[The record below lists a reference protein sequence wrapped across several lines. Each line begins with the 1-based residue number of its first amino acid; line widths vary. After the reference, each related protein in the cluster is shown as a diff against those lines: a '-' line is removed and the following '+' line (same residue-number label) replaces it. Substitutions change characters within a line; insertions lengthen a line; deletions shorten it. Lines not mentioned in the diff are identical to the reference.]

1 MYVVTGMFQRQT
13 IFMERFA
20 SQFTVQFLIL
30 GGCALFVLYL
40 AGIPLLLL
48 LYGSIRSAPIGEPGA
63 VYTIQNYLK
72 AYFDKEFY
80 SLFLNSLY
88 FATGT
93 CLLTFL
99 IGTFLAWVSE
109 RTNTPGKKIIVI
121 MALIPFIIPG
131 ILTTISWILLLSP
144 KIGLIN
150 LVVKDLLDLEAGPFS
165 VYSMWGMI
173 WAESM
178 HLFPLV
184 FLLMSAAFRN
194 MDTSLEE
201 AALVAG
207 SSTFGTFKRVTLP
220 LMRPAMFG
228 VLLIIF
234 IRGIE
239 AFEVPALV
247 GVPAK
252 ISVFTT
258 KIFLAIHQYPSD
270 FGLAGAYAVTLLS
283 ISTVGV
289 LLYGRITRREERY
302 ATVTGKGYRPRVID
316 LGTWRWVTC
325 GAAFLIFFFA
335 VLLPVLVLLWS
346 SFVPFY
352 GVPSRELIGKMT
364 LANYHYIFN
373 YPLAVTAFKNSIYLS
388 IGSATLVMLLTSIIA
403 WVTVK
408 SKLPGRTLLDNMTF
422 IPIAVPGIVLG
433 VSLIWVYLTL
443 PIPIYGTI
451 WVLLLAYITK
461 FMPYGIRAASA
472 SMIQINK
479 ELEEASFAAG
489 GTWFQTFRRVI
500 LPLLMPGFT
509 AGWIYISIIALR
521 ELSTSILLY
530 SHESVVLSIMA
541 FDLWEGGQY
550 TYVCALGVVMVLVLI
565 AMAIIARTVGGKV
578 GIVG

>member
-1 MYVVTGMFQRQT
+1 MGSRVN
-13 IFMERFA
+13 
-20 SQFTVQFLIL
+20 SQSLIL
-30 GGCALFVLYL
+30 IGCTLFVLYL
-40 AGIPLLLL
+40 AGVPLVML

-63 VYTIQNYLK
+63 TYTIQNYIK

-80 SLFLNSLY
+80 LLLLNSVYYAL
-88 FATGT
+88 GT
-93 CLLTFL
+93 CTLTFL

-109 RTNTPGKKIIVI
+109 RTNTPLKKLFVV
-121 MALIPFIIPG
+121 MSLIPFIIPG
-131 ILTTISWILLLSP
+131 ILSTISWILLLSP

-150 LVVKDLLDLEAGPFS
+150 IAVKDILGLESAPFN

-173 WAESM
+173 WAESI
-178 HLFPLV
+178 HLYPLV

-201 AALVAG
+201 AALASG
-207 SSTFGTFKRVTLP
+207 SSTFQTFCHVTLP
-220 LMRPAMFG
+220 LMRPAMFSL
-228 VLLIIF
+228 LLINF
-234 IRGIE
+234 VRGIE
-239 AFEVPALV
+239 AFEVPALI

-258 KIFLAIHQYPSD
+258 KIFLAIHQFPSD
-270 FGLAGAYAVTLLS
+270 FGLAGAYAVTLLA

-289 LLYGRITRREERY
+289 LLYGKLTRKEERY

-316 LGTWRWVTC
+316 LGGWKYLTL
-325 GAAFLIFFFA
+325 GISFLIFSLA
-335 VLLPVLVLLWS
+335 VILPVFVLLWS
-346 SFVPFY
+346 SFIPYY
-352 GVPSRELIGKMT
+352 GVPSRELMAKMT
-364 LANYHYIFN
+364 FANYQYIIN
-373 YPLAVTAFKNSIYLS
+373 YPLALTAFKNSFYLS
-388 IGSATLVMLLTSIIA
+388 VGSATLVMLLTSVISWI
-403 WVTVK
+403 TVK
-408 SKLPGRTLLDNMTF
+408 TRLPGRALLDNMTF
-422 IPIAVPGIVLG
+422 IPIAMPGIVLG

-451 WVLLLAYITK
+451 WVLLLAYLTK

-479 ELEEASFAAG
+479 ELEEASLTSG
-489 GTWFQTFRRVI
+489 GTWFQTFRKVV

-530 SHESVVLSIMA
+530 SYNSTVLSIMA

-550 TYVCALGVVMVLVLI
+550 TYVCALGVLMVLLLI
-565 AMAIIARTVGGKV
+565 TMAFTARKLGARV
-578 GIVG
+578 GIAE

>member
-1 MYVVTGMFQRQT
+1 VR
-13 IFMERFA
+13 RFNA
-20 SQFTVQFLIL
+20 QALIL
-30 GGCALFVLYL
+30 IAAIVFVLYL
-40 AGIPLLLL
+40 AGVPLVML

-63 VYTIQNYLK
+63 AFTLQNYVK

-80 SLFLNSLY
+80 FLFFNSLHY
-88 FATGT
+88 ALGT
-93 CLLTFL
+93 CAVTFV

-109 RTNTPGKKIIVI
+109 RTNTPFKKLFVV

-131 ILTTISWILLLSP
+131 ILSTIAWILLLSP

-150 LVVKDLLDLEAGPFS
+150 LVVKNALGLESAPFN

-173 WAESM
+173 WAEAI
-178 HLFPLV
+178 HLYPLV

-201 AALVAG
+201 AALTAG
-207 SSTFGTFKRVTLP
+207 SSTLSTFCRITLP
-220 LMRPAMFG
+220 LMRPAMFS
-228 VLLIIF
+228 VMLIVF

-239 AFEVPALV
+239 AFEVPALI

-258 KIFLAIHQYPSD
+258 KIFLAIHQFPSD
-270 FGLAGAYAVTLLS
+270 FGLAGAYAVTLLA

-289 LLYGRITRREERY
+289 LIYGKITRREERY

-316 LGTWRWVTC
+316 LGGWKYVTC
-325 GAAFLIFFFA
+325 GISFFIFFLA
-335 VLLPVLVLLWS
+335 VVMPVFVLLWS
-346 SFVPFY
+346 SFIPYY
-352 GVPSRELIGKMT
+352 GVPSRELASKMT
-364 LANYHYIFN
+364 LANYQYILN
-373 YPLAVTAFKNSIYLS
+373 YPLAATAFKNSFYLS
-388 IGSATLVMLLTSIIA
+388 VGSATLVMLLTSVIA
-403 WVTVK
+403 WITVK
-408 SKLPGRTLLDNMTF
+408 TKLPGRALLDTMAF
-422 IPIAVPGIVLG
+422 IPIAMPGIVLG

-461 FMPYGIRAASA
+461 YIPYGIRAASA

-479 ELEEASFAAG
+479 ELEEASLTAG
-489 GTWFQTFRRVI
+489 GTWFQTFRKVI

-509 AGWIYISIIALR
+509 AGWIYVSIIALR

-530 SHESVVLSIMA
+530 SYNSTVLSIMA

-550 TYVCALGVVMVLVLI
+550 TYVCALGVLMVLLLV
-565 AMAIIARTVGGKV
+565 AMAFTARRLGAKIGIAE
-578 GIVG
+578 

>member
-1 MYVVTGMFQRQT
+1 VRRFNSQT
-13 IFMERFA
+13 
-20 SQFTVQFLIL
+20 LIL
-30 GGCALFVLYL
+30 IGAIAFVLYL
-40 AGIPLLLL
+40 AGVPLVML

-63 VYTIQNYLK
+63 TYTIQNYVK

-80 SLFLNSLY
+80 FLLLNSIYYGL
-88 FATGT
+88 GT
-93 CLLTFL
+93 CTLTFL

-109 RTNTPGKKIIVI
+109 RTNTPLKKLFVV
-121 MALIPFIIPG
+121 MSLIPFIIPG
-131 ILTTISWILLLSP
+131 ILSTISWILLLSP

-150 LVVKDLLDLEAGPFS
+150 LVVKDFLSLESAPFNI
-165 VYSMWGMI
+165 YTMWGMI
-173 WAESM
+173 WAESI
-178 HLFPLV
+178 HLYPLV

-201 AALVAG
+201 AALTAG
-207 SSTFGTFKRVTLP
+207 SSTFSTFCRVTLP
-220 LMRPAMFG
+220 LMRPAMFS
-228 VLLIIF
+228 VLLINF

-239 AFEVPALV
+239 AFEVPALI

-258 KIFLAIHQYPSD
+258 KIFLAIHQFPSD
-270 FGLAGAYAVTLLS
+270 FGLAGAYAVTLLV
-283 ISTVGV
+283 ISSTGV
-289 LLYGRITRREERY
+289 LIYGRITRREERY

-316 LGTWRWVTC
+316 LGVWKYLTLGVS
-325 GAAFLIFFFA
+325 FLIFFLA
-335 VLLPVLVLLWS
+335 VILPVFVLLWS
-346 SFVPFY
+346 SFIPYY
-352 GVPSRELIGKMT
+352 GVPSRELMEKMT
-364 LANYHYIFN
+364 WANYQYILN
-373 YPLAVTAFKNSIYLS
+373 YPLALTAFKNSFYLS
-388 IGSATLVMLLTSIIA
+388 VGSATLVMLLTSLIA
-403 WVTVK
+403 WITVK
-408 SKLPGRTLLDNMTF
+408 TKLPGRALLDNMTF
-422 IPIAVPGIVLG
+422 IPIAMPGIVLG

-479 ELEEASFAAG
+479 ELEEASLTAG
-489 GTWFQTFRRVI
+489 GTWFQTFRKVI

-530 SHESVVLSIMA
+530 SYNSTVLSIMA

-550 TYVCALGVVMVLVLI
+550 TYVCALGVLMVLLLVT
-565 AMAIIARTVGGKV
+565 MAFVARKLGARV
-578 GIVG
+578 GIAE

>member
-1 MYVVTGMFQRQT
+1 MRRVNSQT
-13 IFMERFA
+13 
-20 SQFTVQFLIL
+20 LIL
-30 GGCALFVLYL
+30 FGAILFVLYL
-40 AGIPLLLL
+40 AGVPLVML

-63 VYTIQNYLK
+63 TYTIQNYVN

-80 SLFLNSLY
+80 LLLLNSLY
-88 FATGT
+88 YALGT
-93 CLLTFL
+93 CTVTFL

-109 RTNTPGKKIIVI
+109 RTNTPLKKLFVV
-121 MALIPFIIPG
+121 MSLIPFIIPG
-131 ILTTISWILLLSP
+131 ILSTISWILLLSP

-150 LVVKDLLDLEAGPFS
+150 LAVKDLLGLEKTPFN
-165 VYSMWGMI
+165 VYTMWGMI
-173 WAESM
+173 WAESI
-178 HLFPLV
+178 HLYPLV

-201 AALVAG
+201 AALTAG
-207 SSTFGTFKRVTLP
+207 SSTLSTFCRVTLP
-220 LMRPAMFG
+220 LMRPAMFS
-228 VLLIIF
+228 VLLINF
-234 IRGIE
+234 VRGIE
-239 AFEVPALV
+239 AFEVPALI

-258 KIFLAIHQYPSD
+258 KIFLAIHQFPSD
-270 FGLAGAYAVTLLS
+270 FGLAGAYAVTLLA

-316 LGTWRWVTC
+316 LGGWKYLTL
-325 GAAFLIFFFA
+325 GISFLIFFLA
-335 VLLPVLVLLWS
+335 VILPVFVLLWS
-346 SFVPFY
+346 SFIPYY
-352 GVPSRELIGKMT
+352 GVPSRELVAKMT
-364 LANYHYIFN
+364 WANFQYILN
-373 YPLAVTAFKNSIYLS
+373 YPLALTAFKNSFYLS
-388 IGSATLVMLLTSIIA
+388 VGSATSVMLLTSIIA
-403 WVTVK
+403 WITVK
-408 SKLPGRTLLDNMTF
+408 TKLPGRALLDNMTF
-422 IPIAVPGIVLG
+422 IPIAMPGIVLG

-479 ELEEASFAAG
+479 ELEEASLTAG
-489 GTWFQTFRRVI
+489 GTWFQTFRKVI

-530 SHESVVLSIMA
+530 SYNSTVLSIMA

-550 TYVCALGVVMVLVLI
+550 TYVCALGVLMVILLVTMAFVARKLGAKIGI
-565 AMAIIARTVGGKV
+565 AE
-578 GIVG
+578 

>member
-1 MYVVTGMFQRQT
+1 MRRFNSQT
-13 IFMERFA
+13 
-20 SQFTVQFLIL
+20 LIL
-30 GGCALFVLYL
+30 VGAILFVLYL
-40 AGIPLLLL
+40 AGVPLVML

-63 VYTIQNYLK
+63 TYTIQNYVK

-80 SLFLNSLY
+80 LLLLNSIYYAL
-88 FATGT
+88 GT
-93 CLLTFL
+93 CTLTFL

-109 RTNTPGKKIIVI
+109 RTNTPLKKLFVV
-121 MALIPFIIPG
+121 MSLIPFIIPG
-131 ILTTISWILLLSP
+131 ILSTISWILLLSP

-150 LVVKDLLDLEAGPFS
+150 LAVKDILRLESAPFN

-173 WAESM
+173 WAESI
-178 HLFPLV
+178 HLYPLV

-201 AALVAG
+201 ASLSAG
-207 SSTFGTFKRVTLP
+207 SGTFTTFWRITLP
-220 LMRPAMFG
+220 LMRPAMFS
-228 VLLIIF
+228 VLLINF
-234 IRGIE
+234 VRGIE
-239 AFEVPALV
+239 AFEVPALI

-258 KIFLAIHQYPSD
+258 KIFLAIHQFPSD
-270 FGLAGAYAVTLLS
+270 FGLAGAYAVTLLA

-289 LLYGRITRREERY
+289 LIYGKITRKEERF

-316 LGTWRWVTC
+316 LGGWKYVTL
-325 GAAFLIFFFA
+325 GISFLIFFLA
-335 VLLPVLVLLWS
+335 VILPVFVLLWS
-346 SFVPFY
+346 SFIPYY
-352 GVPSRELIGKMT
+352 GVPSRELMEKMT
-364 LANYHYIFN
+364 LANYQYILN
-373 YPLAVTAFKNSIYLS
+373 YPLALTAFKNSFYLS
-388 IGSATLVMLLTSIIA
+388 VGTATLVMLLTSVISWI
-403 WVTVK
+403 TVK
-408 SKLPGRTLLDNMTF
+408 TKLPGRALLDTMTF
-422 IPIAVPGIVLG
+422 IPIAMPGIVLG

-461 FMPYGIRAASA
+461 FMPFGIRAASA

-479 ELEEASFAAG
+479 ELEEASLTAG
-489 GTWFQTFRRVI
+489 GTWFQTFRKVI

-530 SHESVVLSIMA
+530 SYNSTVLSIMA

-550 TYVCALGVVMVLVLI
+550 TYVCALGVLMVLLLVTMAFTARKLGAKIGI
-565 AMAIIARTVGGKV
+565 AE
-578 GIVG
+578 

>member
-1 MYVVTGMFQRQT
+1 VK
-13 IFMERFA
+13 RFN
-20 SQFTVQFLIL
+20 SQSFILI
-30 GGCALFVLYL
+30 GATLFVLYL
-40 AGIPLLLL
+40 AGVPLVML

-63 VYTIQNYLK
+63 TYTIQNYVK

-80 SLFLNSLY
+80 LLLLNSIYYGL
-88 FATGT
+88 GT
-93 CLLTFL
+93 CTLTFL

-109 RTNTPGKKIIVI
+109 RTNTPLKKLFVV
-121 MALIPFIIPG
+121 MSLIPFIIPG
-131 ILTTISWILLLSP
+131 ILSTISWILLLSP

-150 LVVKDLLDLEAGPFS
+150 LAIKDVLGLESAPFN

-173 WAESM
+173 WAESI
-178 HLFPLV
+178 HLYPLV

-201 AALVAG
+201 AALTAG
-207 SSTFGTFKRVTLP
+207 SSTFTTFARVTLP
-220 LMRPAMFG
+220 LMRPAMFS
-228 VLLIIF
+228 VLLINF

-239 AFEVPALV
+239 AFEVPALI

-258 KIFLAIHQYPSD
+258 KIFLAIHQFPSD
-270 FGLAGAYAVTLLS
+270 FGLAGAYAVTLLV
-283 ISTVGV
+283 ISTTGV
-289 LLYGRITRREERY
+289 LIYGKITRKEERY

-316 LGTWRWVTC
+316 LGAWKYLTL
-325 GAAFLIFFFA
+325 GISFLIFFLA
-335 VLLPVLVLLWS
+335 VILPVFVLLWS
-346 SFVPFY
+346 SFIPYY
-352 GVPSRELIGKMT
+352 GVPSRELMGKMT
-364 LANYHYIFN
+364 WANYQYILN
-373 YPLAVTAFKNSIYLS
+373 YPLALTAFKNSFYLS
-388 IGSATLVMLLTSIIA
+388 VGSATVVLLLTSLIA
-403 WVTVK
+403 WITVK
-408 SKLPGRTLLDNMTF
+408 TKMPGRGLLDTMTF
-422 IPIAVPGIVLG
+422 IPIAMPGIVLG

-479 ELEEASFAAG
+479 ELEEASLTAG
-489 GTWFQTFRRVI
+489 GTWFQTFRKVL

-530 SHESVVLSIMA
+530 SYNSTVLSIMA

-550 TYVCALGVVMVLVLI
+550 TYVCALGVLMVLLLLV
-565 AMAIIARTVGGKV
+565 MAFTARKLGARV
-578 GIVG
+578 GIAE

>member
-1 MYVVTGMFQRQT
+1 VRRFNSQT
-13 IFMERFA
+13 
-20 SQFTVQFLIL
+20 LIL
-30 GGCALFVLYL
+30 VGATLFVLYL
-40 AGIPLLLL
+40 AGVPLLML

-63 VYTIQNYLK
+63 TFTFQNYVK

-80 SLFLNSLY
+80 YLLLNSVY
-88 FATGT
+88 YGIGT
-93 CLLTFL
+93 CLVTFS

-109 RTNTPGKKIIVI
+109 RTNTPFKKLFTV

-131 ILTTISWILLLSP
+131 ILSTIAWILLLSP

-150 LVVKDLLDLEAGPFS
+150 IVIKEALGLETAPFN
-165 VYSMWGMI
+165 VYTMWGMI
-173 WAESM
+173 WAEAI
-178 HLFPLV
+178 HLYPLV

-201 AALVAG
+201 AALTAG
-207 SSTFGTFKRVTLP
+207 SSTWKTFKTVTLP
-220 LMRPAMFG
+220 LMRPAMMS
-228 VLLIIF
+228 VLLINF

-239 AFEVPALV
+239 AFEVPALI

-258 KIFLAIHQYPSD
+258 KIFLAIHQFPSD
-270 FGLAGAYAVTLLS
+270 FGLAGAYAVTLLV
-283 ISTVGV
+283 ISTTGV
-289 LLYGRITRREERY
+289 LLYGRLTRREERY

-316 LGTWRWVTC
+316 LGAWKWLTC
-325 GAAFLIFFFA
+325 GISSFIFLLA
-335 VLLPVLVLLWS
+335 VILPVFVLLWS
-346 SFVPFY
+346 SFIPYY
-352 GVPSRELIGKMT
+352 GIPSRELMAKMT
-364 LANYHYIFN
+364 WSNYLYILN
-373 YPLAVTAFKNSIYLS
+373 YPLAMTAFKNSFILS

-403 WVTVK
+403 WITVK
-408 SKLPGRTLLDNMTF
+408 TKLPGRALLDNMTF
-422 IPIAVPGIVLG
+422 IPIAMPGIVLG

-451 WVLLLAYITK
+451 WVLLLAYLTK

-479 ELEEASFAAG
+479 ELEEASFTAG
-489 GTWFQTFRRVI
+489 GTWFQTFWKII

-509 AGWIYISIIALR
+509 AGWIYISILALR

-530 SHESVVLSIMA
+530 SYNSTVLSIMA

-550 TYVCALGVVMVLVLI
+550 TYVCALGVLMVLLLMVMAFTARKLGARIGI
-565 AMAIIARTVGGKV
+565 AE
-578 GIVG
+578 

>member
-1 MYVVTGMFQRQT
+1 MGSRVN
-13 IFMERFA
+13 
-20 SQFTVQFLIL
+20 SQSLIL
-30 GGCALFVLYL
+30 AGCILFVLYL
-40 AGIPLLLL
+40 AGVPLVML

-63 VYTIQNYLK
+63 TYTIQNYIK

-80 SLFLNSLY
+80 LLLLNSVYYAL
-88 FATGT
+88 GT
-93 CLLTFL
+93 CTLTFL

-109 RTNTPGKKIIVI
+109 RTNTPLKKLFVV
-121 MALIPFIIPG
+121 MSLIPFIIPG
-131 ILTTISWILLLSP
+131 ILSTISWILLLSP

-150 LVVKDLLDLEAGPFS
+150 IVVKEVLGLESAPFN

-173 WAESM
+173 WAEAI
-178 HLFPLV
+178 HLYPLV
-184 FLLMSAAFRN
+184 FLLMSASFRN

-201 AALVAG
+201 AALTAG
-207 SSTFGTFKRVTLP
+207 SSTWQTFCRVTLP
-220 LMRPAMFG
+220 LMRPAMFS
-228 VLLIIF
+228 VLLINF
-234 IRGIE
+234 VRGIE
-239 AFEVPALV
+239 AFEVPALI

-258 KIFLAIHQYPSD
+258 KIFLAIHQFPSD
-270 FGLAGAYAVTLLS
+270 FGLAGAYAVTLLA

-289 LLYGRITRREERY
+289 LIYGRITRREERF

-316 LGTWRWVTC
+316 LGAWKYVTL
-325 GAAFLIFFFA
+325 GISFLIFFLA
-335 VLLPVLVLLWS
+335 VILPVFVLLWS
-346 SFVPFY
+346 SFIPYY
-352 GVPSRELIGKMT
+352 GVPSYELMAKMT
-364 LANYHYIFN
+364 WANYQYIIN
-373 YPLAVTAFKNSIYLS
+373 YPLALTAFKNSFYLS
-388 IGSATLVMLLTSIIA
+388 VGSATLVMLLTSIIS
-403 WVTVK
+403 WITVK
-408 SKLPGRTLLDNMTF
+408 TKLPGRALLDNITF
-422 IPIAVPGIVLG
+422 IPIAMPGIVLG

-479 ELEEASFAAG
+479 ELEEASLTAG
-489 GTWFQTFRRVI
+489 GTWFQTFRKVI

-530 SHESVVLSIMA
+530 SYNSTVLSIMA

-550 TYVCALGVVMVLVLI
+550 TYVCALGVLMVLLLI
-565 AMAIIARTVGGKV
+565 TMAFTARRLGAKIGIAE
-578 GIVG
+578 

>member
-1 MYVVTGMFQRQT
+1 MGSRVN
-13 IFMERFA
+13 
-20 SQFTVQFLIL
+20 SQSLIL
-30 GGCALFVLYL
+30 IGCTLFVLYL
-40 AGIPLLLL
+40 AGVPLVML

-63 VYTIQNYLK
+63 TYTIQNYIK

-80 SLFLNSLY
+80 LLLLNSVYYAL
-88 FATGT
+88 GT
-93 CLLTFL
+93 CTLTFL

-109 RTNTPGKKIIVI
+109 RTNTPLKKLFVV
-121 MALIPFIIPG
+121 MSLIPFIIPG
-131 ILTTISWILLLSP
+131 ILSTISWILLLSP

-150 LVVKDLLDLEAGPFS
+150 IAVKDILGLESAPFN

-173 WAESM
+173 WAESI
-178 HLFPLV
+178 HLYPLV

-201 AALVAG
+201 AALASG
-207 SSTFGTFKRVTLP
+207 SSTFQTFCHVTLP
-220 LMRPAMFG
+220 LMRPAMFSL
-228 VLLIIF
+228 LLINF
-234 IRGIE
+234 VRGIE
-239 AFEVPALV
+239 AFEVPALI

-258 KIFLAIHQYPSD
+258 KIFLAIHQFPSD
-270 FGLAGAYAVTLLS
+270 FGLAGAYAVTLLA

-289 LLYGRITRREERY
+289 LLYGKLTRKEERY

-316 LGTWRWVTC
+316 LGGWKYLTL
-325 GAAFLIFFFA
+325 GISFLIFSLA
-335 VLLPVLVLLWS
+335 VILPVFVLLWS
-346 SFVPFY
+346 SFIPYY
-352 GVPSRELIGKMT
+352 GVPSRELMAKMT
-364 LANYHYIFN
+364 FANYQYIIN
-373 YPLAVTAFKNSIYLS
+373 YPLALTAFKNSFYLS
-388 IGSATLVMLLTSIIA
+388 VGSATLVMLLTSVISWI
-403 WVTVK
+403 TVK
-408 SKLPGRTLLDNMTF
+408 TRLPGRALLDNMTF
-422 IPIAVPGIVLG
+422 IPIAMPGIVLG

-451 WVLLLAYITK
+451 WVLLLAYLTK

-479 ELEEASFAAG
+479 ELEEASLTSG
-489 GTWFQTFRRVI
+489 GTWFQTFRKVV

-530 SHESVVLSIMA
+530 SYNSTVLSIMA

-550 TYVCALGVVMVLVLI
+550 TYVCALGVLMVLLLI
-565 AMAIIARTVGGKV
+565 TMAFTARKLGAKV
-578 GIVG
+578 GIAE

>member
-1 MYVVTGMFQRQT
+1 VRRFNSQT
-13 IFMERFA
+13 
-20 SQFTVQFLIL
+20 LIL
-30 GGCALFVLYL
+30 IGAIAFVLYL
-40 AGIPLLLL
+40 AGVPLVML

-63 VYTIQNYLK
+63 TYTIQNYVK

-80 SLFLNSLY
+80 FLLLNSIYYGL
-88 FATGT
+88 GT
-93 CLLTFL
+93 CTLTFL

-109 RTNTPGKKIIVI
+109 RTNTPLKKLFVV
-121 MALIPFIIPG
+121 MSLIPFIIPG
-131 ILTTISWILLLSP
+131 ILSTISWILLLSP

-150 LVVKDLLDLEAGPFS
+150 LVVKDFLGLESAPFNI
-165 VYSMWGMI
+165 YTMWGMI
-173 WAESM
+173 WAESI
-178 HLFPLV
+178 HLYPLV

-201 AALVAG
+201 AALTAG
-207 SSTFGTFKRVTLP
+207 SSTFSTFCRVTLP
-220 LMRPAMFG
+220 LMRPAMFS
-228 VLLIIF
+228 VLLINF

-239 AFEVPALV
+239 AFEVPALI

-258 KIFLAIHQYPSD
+258 KIFLAIHQFPSD
-270 FGLAGAYAVTLLS
+270 FGLAGAYAVTLLV
-283 ISTVGV
+283 ISTTGV
-289 LLYGRITRREERY
+289 LIYGRITRREERY

-316 LGTWRWVTC
+316 LGVWKYLTLGVS
-325 GAAFLIFFFA
+325 FLIFFLA
-335 VLLPVLVLLWS
+335 VILPVFVLLWS
-346 SFVPFY
+346 SFIPYY
-352 GVPSRELIGKMT
+352 GVPSRELMEKMT
-364 LANYHYIFN
+364 WANYQYILN
-373 YPLAVTAFKNSIYLS
+373 YPLALTAFKNSFYLS
-388 IGSATLVMLLTSIIA
+388 VGSATLVMLLTSLIA
-403 WVTVK
+403 WITVK
-408 SKLPGRTLLDNMTF
+408 TKLPGRALLDNMTF
-422 IPIAVPGIVLG
+422 IPIAMPGIVLG

-479 ELEEASFAAG
+479 ELEEASLTAG
-489 GTWFQTFRRVI
+489 GTWFQTFRKVI

-530 SHESVVLSIMA
+530 SYNSTVLSIMA

-550 TYVCALGVVMVLVLI
+550 TYVCALGVLMVLLLVT
-565 AMAIIARTVGGKV
+565 MAFVARKLGARV
-578 GIVG
+578 GIAE

>member
-1 MYVVTGMFQRQT
+1 MRRFNSQT
-13 IFMERFA
+13 
-20 SQFTVQFLIL
+20 LIL
-30 GGCALFVLYL
+30 VGATLFVLYL
-40 AGIPLLLL
+40 AGVPLLML

-63 VYTIQNYLK
+63 TFTFQNYVK

-80 SLFLNSLY
+80 YLLLNSVY
-88 FATGT
+88 YGIGT
-93 CLLTFL
+93 CLVTFS

-109 RTNTPGKKIIVI
+109 RTNTPFKKLFTV

-131 ILTTISWILLLSP
+131 ILSTIAWILLLSP

-150 LVVKDLLDLEAGPFS
+150 IVIKEALSLETAPFN
-165 VYSMWGMI
+165 VYTMWGMI
-173 WAESM
+173 WAEAI
-178 HLFPLV
+178 HLYPLV

-201 AALVAG
+201 AALTAG
-207 SSTFGTFKRVTLP
+207 SSTWKTFKTVTLP
-220 LMRPAMFG
+220 LMRPAMMS
-228 VLLIIF
+228 VLLINF

-239 AFEVPALV
+239 AFEVPALI

-258 KIFLAIHQYPSD
+258 KIFLAIHQFPSD
-270 FGLAGAYAVTLLS
+270 FGLAGAYAVTLLV
-283 ISTVGV
+283 ISTTGV
-289 LLYGRITRREERY
+289 LLYGRLTRREERY

-316 LGTWRWVTC
+316 LGAWKWLTC
-325 GAAFLIFFFA
+325 GISSLIFLLA
-335 VLLPVLVLLWS
+335 VILPVFVLLWS
-346 SFVPFY
+346 SFIPYY
-352 GVPSRELIGKMT
+352 GIPSRELMAKMT
-364 LANYHYIFN
+364 WSNYLYILN
-373 YPLAVTAFKNSIYLS
+373 YPLAMTAFKNSFILS

-403 WVTVK
+403 WITVK
-408 SKLPGRTLLDNMTF
+408 TKLPGRALLDNMTF
-422 IPIAVPGIVLG
+422 IPIAMPGIVLG

-451 WVLLLAYITK
+451 WVLLLAYLTK

-479 ELEEASFAAG
+479 ELEEASFTAG
-489 GTWFQTFRRVI
+489 GTWFQTFWKII

-509 AGWIYISIIALR
+509 AGWIYISILALR

-530 SHESVVLSIMA
+530 SYNSTVLSIMA

-550 TYVCALGVVMVLVLI
+550 TYVCALGVLMVLLLV
-565 AMAIIARTVGGKV
+565 AMA
-578 GIVG
+578 